1 MGVTPRDKDY
11 KHWGP
16 EGGMGGTTQTS
27 DKPQGFMRGLA
38 GFGDWM
44 TGGLTDF
51 DKRGDS
57 GLQTFQKG
65 LLFGGS
71 SDNQIFPERS
81 TSHLVGGKI
90 SRQERDNFIMSVTPR
105 SGTMLSDVQRDR
117 QVLDSTTSAAS
128 QETYAF
134 GQDSNSAVQEVA
146 STAMVGGTLP
156 RNGRWSTYKTV
167 L

>member
-1 MGVTPRDKDY
+1 MVNVSDCKDG
-11 KHWGP
+11 KDGKDATFP
-16 EGGMGGTTQTS
+16 EQSTS
-27 DKPQGFMRGLA
+27 DK
-38 GFGDWM
+38 
-44 TGGLTDF
+44 
-51 DKRGDS
+51 
-57 GLQTFQKG
+57 
-65 LLFGGS
+65 
-71 SDNQIFPERS
+71 
-81 TSHLVGGKI
+81 VGGKI
-90 SRQERDNFIMSVTPR
+90 SRQEKDNFIMSVTPR